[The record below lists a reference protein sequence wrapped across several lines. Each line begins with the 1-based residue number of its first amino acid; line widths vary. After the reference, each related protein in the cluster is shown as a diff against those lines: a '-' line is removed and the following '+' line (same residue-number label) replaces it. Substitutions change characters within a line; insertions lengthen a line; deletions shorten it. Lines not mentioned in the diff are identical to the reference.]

1 MKPFD
6 LIKLLVPALA
16 LAACASPSWYAQAIS
31 GHYGLM
37 RDRVDIEEM
46 LAAEDT
52 DPELARELA
61 LAVEIR
67 EFAASTLGLAD
78 NESYRQFVRTGQDA
92 VTWNVVAAPEF
103 SLEPRRWCFL
113 VSGCVSYRGYFE
125 RIDADE
131 FGNKLAAEGWDVA
144 VSPAVAYSTLGWFED
159 PLLDTMFRYSDEQLA
174 AFIFHELAHQQLYV
188 RGDTE
193 FNEAYATFVEEAG
206 VEIWLKTNERQDRLR
221 EWRQMQSASIQFNQL
236 LLETRKRLDSLY
248 RSQAADS
255 EKRAGKEEAFR
266 QLAESHQK
274 LVRDE
279 WSGQSYYSGWFENE
293 PNNAR
298 LALANS
304 YRGGV
309 CAFTGLFESAGG
321 DMERFHRLAAVKAN
335 ASEQERSEWLSQP
348 CGNIAP
354 DPDL

>member
-1 MKPFD
+1 MKLFD

-46 LAAEDT
+46 LASEDT
-52 DPELARELA
+52 DPELARELE

-67 EFAASTLGLAD
+67 EFAASGLGLAD

-125 RIDADE
+125 RSDAE
-131 FGNKLAAEGWDVA
+131 GFGRKLGAEGWDVA

-188 RGDTE
+188 RGDTG
-193 FNEAYATFVEEAG
+193 FNEAYATFVEETG
-206 VEIWLKTNERQDRLR
+206 VEIWLRATERQDGLR
-221 EWRQMQSASIQFNQL
+221 EWQQKQSASIQFNQL
-236 LLETRKRLDSLY
+236 LLETRKHLDSLY
-248 RSQAADS
+248 GSQAPDS
-255 EKRAGKEEAFR
+255 EKRAVKEKTFR
-266 QLAESHQK
+266 ELAERYQK

-279 WSGQSYYSGWFENE
+279 WAGHDYYSGWFENE

-309 CAFTGLFESAGG
+309 CAFSRLFESAGG
-321 DMERFHRLAAVKAN
+321 DMERFHRLAAVKAD

-354 DPDL
+354 DHDL